1 MAWSDQSQASRVL
14 PWTKTMGFSPAR
26 GLGVGGVVLVASP
39 AAVGA
44 VRVERQVTV
53 VGAVDVALGPPEA
66 GEGVSL
72 NVVVVRRGGPGRR
85 QRAAGGRRPQE
96 LSSVEAGDRIAHGV
110 TRSVACKSSYSRP
123 VKRHPG

>member
-1 MAWSDQSQASRVL
+1 
-14 PWTKTMGFSPAR
+14 MGISPAR

-72 NVVVVRRGGPGRR
+72 DVVVVRRGGPGRR
-85 QRAAGGRRPQE
+85 QRAAGSRRTQE
-96 LSSVEAGDRIAHGV
+96 LSSVEAGNRVAHGNDTLRRV
-110 TRSVACKSSYSRP
+110 
-123 VKRHPG
+123 